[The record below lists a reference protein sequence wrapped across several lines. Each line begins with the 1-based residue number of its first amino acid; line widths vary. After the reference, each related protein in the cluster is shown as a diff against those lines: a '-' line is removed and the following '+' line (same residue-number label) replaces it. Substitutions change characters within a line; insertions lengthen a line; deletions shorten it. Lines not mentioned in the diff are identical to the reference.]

1 MIIGALLGAPEPGG
15 GGHVRGE
22 PSPRVEAGPQFSG
35 TCRRHDMLTAAG
47 GARMPG
53 SAAPVS
59 TAFSVVCLKVDE
71 SFRSPPNRNQT
82 FISMINHFGMTLK
95 SGVVETGH
103 GRGSLANLARE
114 EAQKHSRP
122 PPAQP
127 PPSGHP
133 GPRRGR
139 HQPSVAHPAECLAAK
154 RSDGLIFLRVQL
166 SQNENN
172 Q

>member
-22 PSPRVEAGPQFSG
+22 PSPRVEAGPRFSG

-53 SAAPVS
+53 SAAPVP

-114 EAQKHSRP
+114 EAQKHHTHGLPRPSLRP
-122 PPAQP
+122 PATPVHAEGVT
-127 PPSGHP
+127 S
-133 GPRRGR
+133 PRWPIRL
-139 HQPSVAHPAECLAAK
+139 SAW
-154 RSDGLIFLRVQL
+154 QL
-166 SQNENN
+166 NAVTG
-172 Q
+172 